1 MNPQITKYQ
10 TNKDLTLSILL
21 RKEGK
26 LSLQFQ
32 FHLTD
37 CINQTRQNNS
47 CSEKTKTL
55 RSSFVMINSHE
66 VCLAPNNFNAYMYSV
81 CSVLPHLAV
90 FFS

>member
-55 RSSFVMINSHE
+55 RYSFVMINSHE
-66 VCLAPNNFNAYMYSV
+66 VCLTPNNVDDHMYSV
-81 CSVLPHLAV
+81 CSVL
-90 FFS
+90 